1 MYNCKVYHDYDPPI
15 VLLDINV
22 GTLKDLAEELCMSYQ
37 QVADL
42 NSKKRGNKIYQ
53 RFKYSPK
60 IEISKINLKEIK
72 IKL

>member
-1 MYNCKVYHDYDPPI
+1 MYNCKVFHDYDPPI

-22 GTLKDLAEELCMSYQ
+22 GTLRDLAKELDMSYQ

-42 NSKKRGNKIYQ
+42 NSKKRGYKMYQ

-60 IEISKINLKEIK
+60 IEISKIDLKEIK